1 MRSHRSCRPLS
12 ISAVAVFVL
21 SSSLGACG
29 ASSGSSASPDLPSGK
44 KPPEEFGL
52 SLGDLASRVE
62 SMERL
67 IATCMSQDGFQYIAL
82 DFASIKKAMDSDQT
96 AVGVPADDFVKQF
109 GLGITTQFDKPLV
122 VFGAGPGN
130 SAYLN
135 GLPAAEQVAFRRAL
149 WGEAPD
155 WNHARAL
162 EQEDF
167 SETGGCTRA
176 AAEQTYSAT
185 ELSGTYINP
194 GDKLIEQDPRMIAA
208 LKQWGECM
216 RAKGYEY
223 DVPDQVNDDLLE
235 RLAAVLQGQDPK
247 ALSGPALD
255 ALHELQGEELAI
267 AAVYVS
273 CDEDKIQPV
282 QAKIEAELYGV
293 PQP

>member
-1 MRSHRSCRPLS
+1 MRSHRSCVSFS
-12 ISAVAVFVL
+12 ISAVGVLLL
-21 SSSLGACG
+21 SSLLGACG
-29 ASSGSSASPDLPSGK
+29 SSSGSSASPEPASGK

-52 SLGDLASRVE
+52 SLGDLAARVE

-67 IATCMSQDGFQYIAL
+67 ISTCMSQDGFQYIAL

-96 AVGVPADDFVKQF
+96 AIGVPADDFVKQF
-109 GLGITTQFDKPLV
+109 GLGITTQFAKPLV

-135 GLPAAEQVAFRRAL
+135 GLSAAEQVAFRRAL

-185 ELSGTYINP
+185 ELSGTYVNP

-216 RAKGYEY
+216 RAEGYEY
-223 DVPDQVNDDLLE
+223 DVPDQVNDDLVE
-235 RLAAVLQGQDPK
+235 RLAALLQGQDPK

-267 AAVYVS
+267 AAVFVS
-273 CDEDKIQPV
+273 CEEDKIQPV
-282 QAKIEAELYGV
+282 QEQIEAELYGA